1 MLRSVLGEV
10 VYLWM
15 GVREWGEKFVNFC
28 RVTSSLDTAE
38 KNRQLLS
45 ISGSWLRQAQP
56 EKCFVFKQILMT
68 ELKPRIAIFMVNKIN

>member
-15 GVREWGEKFVNFC
+15 GVGEWGDSVNFC
-28 RVTSSLDTAE
+28 GVTASLDTAE

-45 ISGSWLRQAQP
+45 ISGSWLRQGQP

-68 ELKPRIAIFMVNKIN
+68 ELKPRIAIFMVTKIN